1 MGSRGKSATVSNIPG
16 REIGG
21 SLAKSCTRRVT
32 WIEARPHEAGV
43 SELNS
48 KFNSSKKAYILEVVL
63 KWHQEWGILYRLA
76 IQKQQRPGGDNL
88 LKELQVEA
96 LLLTGSGV

>member
-16 REIGG
+16 REIGR
-21 SLAKSCTRRVT
+21 SLAKSCTRRVMWT
-32 WIEARPHEAGV
+32 EARPQWAGV
-43 SELNS
+43 SEL
-48 KFNSSKKAYILEVVL
+48 NSSKKAYILEVVL
-63 KWHQEWGILYRLA
+63 KWHQEWGILYRLM
-76 IQKQQRPGGDNL
+76 IQKQRRPGGDNL